1 MKELLQGQVGV
12 RFGKLTD
19 EQCAKIHD
27 ASCRILEQVGVEA
40 GHPRAREILRDAGG
54 KVDGERVRLSRDLID
69 WALVKS
75 PPGFTLYGR
84 SEEHSMLVEGTNVFY
99 GNGSETPIMIDHR
112 SGARRQGTLADVT
125 EGVKLVDALPHIDFV
140 MSFALPWDL
149 DTDVVYLEQFKAMMA
164 NTTKPFAYVAPRLSD
179 VAGMVAMMEAEAG
192 GEDAHRARP
201 RGLSYINVTHPL
213 RHSQDDLEK
222 LMFVAGK
229 GIPLVYNPAVLRGAS
244 GPMTIPAALA
254 VANAGELFGLV
265 LAQLIN
271 EGTPVSLSGGTQDK
285 LDMHS
290 TLDVYSAPENRVAF
304 AEMANWYDKAHWGL
318 GGASDSKV
326 VDEQAAAEAALSL
339 TLESL
344 AGSNLIHDIG
354 YMESGLSNSLAQL
367 VVCDEIIGWIK
378 RFMQPLEVND
388 ETLALDMIER
398 VAPEGDYLLE
408 DHTMNHLNDD
418 WYPRVFDHR
427 TFDKWTA
434 AGGKTLSERAAVR
447 VDELIQKHEIE
458 PLADVLSERLDEI
471 IQEFKASE

>member
-1 MKELLQGQVGV
+1 MKELLQGQAGV
-12 RFGKLTD
+12 RFRKLTD

-27 ASCRILEQVGVEA
+27 ASCRILERVGVEA
-40 GHPRAREILRDAGG
+40 GHQRAREILGEAGG
-54 KVDGERVRLSRDLID
+54 KLEGERVRLSRDLID
-69 WALVKS
+69 WALAQS
-75 PPGFTLYGR
+75 PAGFTLYGR
-84 SEEHSMLVEGTNVFY
+84 GEEHSMLVEGTNVFY
-99 GNGSETPIMIDHR
+99 GNGSETPMMIDHR

-125 EGVKLVDALPHIDFV
+125 EGIKLIDALPHIDFV

-164 NTTKPFAYVAPRLSD
+164 NTTKPFAYVAPRLKD

-192 GEDAHRARP
+192 GEEAHRMRP

-244 GPMTIPAALA
+244 GPMTMAAALA

-285 LDMHS
+285 LDMRS
-290 TLDVYSAPENRVAF
+290 TIDVYSAPENRVAF

-318 GGASDSKV
+318 GGATDSKV

-344 AGSNLIHDIG
+344 AGSNLIHDVG
-354 YMESGLSNSLAQL
+354 YMESGMSNSLAQL
-367 VVCDEIIGWIK
+367 VVCDETIGWIK
-378 RFMQPLEVND
+378 RFMQPFEVND

-427 TFDKWTA
+427 SFDKWTA
-434 AGGKTLSERAAVR
+434 AGGKTLSERAAAR
-447 VDELIQKHEIE
+447 VDELIQKHEVE
-458 PLADVLSERLDEI
+458 PLADELSERLDEI
-471 IQEFKASE
+471 IQEFKTSE